1 MSKSSP
7 QSKTVGMCRSCNSVF
22 VSEIRADGSIRP
34 IGVSEECTCG
44 NGEFRPITETK
55 TLE

>member
-1 MSKSSP
+1 
-7 QSKTVGMCRSCNSVF
+7 MCRSCNSVF